1 MSFMKQLA
9 IVAAGLL
16 LLVVIP
22 AFMYGLITGEKGM
35 PGWLS
40 GLRLVLLLLWLI
52 GGVIYIA
59 VGTAIRHSRERES

>member
-16 LLVVIP
+16 LLIVAP
-22 AFMYGLITGEKGM
+22 PFLHGLITGDADM

-40 GLRLVLLLLWLI
+40 GLRLVLMLAWLV

-59 VGTAIRHSRERES
+59 VGTAIRHNRAD